1 MDEKLRKL
9 KKSPSQPAFKDV
21 IFSHDLK
28 ERITTSIH
36 DERETDEEIIFSI
49 LQLLSQRKSG
59 LVLLGGL
66 RARGVKRFENN
77 EGNLY
82 LLLHQLEKK
91 QYIIGSWSENG
102 EKEYVLSSSGKKAI
116 QRAEQGHV
124 NALGNVREV
133 MKGAFTH

>member
-49 LQLLSQRKSG
+49 LQLLAHRKSG

-66 RARGVKRFENN
+66 RARGVKRFENS